1 MEHRVMIKDK
11 SLLFIFSC
19 FSNHFPP
26 AAFIFQVYSITVP
39 RESRKPSPLEEQK
52 ETGSN
57 AKEEIEMDHY
67 EMVENLRTKANVT
80 YEEAK
85 AALEASDWDMLDAL
99 VLLES
104 EGKVNSAPEYTTKEK
119 ADETRRTT
127 CKEKGNLS
135 KLGAWIRKMFVLGNK
150 NQFVISRKGSELVAM
165 PITVMALLMVLV
177 WPFSLIVL
185 FAGFFLGTRYAFRGP
200 DINTTITDF
209 VNKAQ
214 DKAAVTVE
222 AQVE

>member
-1 MEHRVMIKDK
+1 
-11 SLLFIFSC
+11 
-19 FSNHFPP
+19 
-26 AAFIFQVYSITVP
+26 
-39 RESRKPSPLEEQK
+39 
-52 ETGSN
+52 
-57 AKEEIEMDHY
+57 MDHY

-104 EGKVNSAPEYTTKEK
+104 EGKVNGAPEFTTKDKVE
-119 ADETRRTT
+119 ETCRSAR
-127 CKEKGNLS
+127 KSEVRGNLS
-135 KLGAWIRKMFVLGNK
+135 KLGAWIRKMITLGNR

-165 PITVMALLMVLV
+165 PLTVMALLTVLV

-200 DINTTITDF
+200 DINTTVNYF

-214 DKAAVTVE
+214 EKTATV
-222 AQVE
+222 VETQAE

>member
-1 MEHRVMIKDK
+1 
-11 SLLFIFSC
+11 
-19 FSNHFPP
+19 
-26 AAFIFQVYSITVP
+26 
-39 RESRKPSPLEEQK
+39 
-52 ETGSN
+52 
-57 AKEEIEMDHY
+57 MDHF

-104 EGKVNSAPEYTTKEK
+104 EGKVNGAPEFTTKEK
-119 ADETRRTT
+119 ADETRRSARS
-127 CKEKGNLS
+127 CDVKGNLS
-135 KLGAWIRKMFVLGNK
+135 KLGGWIRKMFALGNK

-200 DINTTITDF
+200 DINTTVTDF

-214 DKAAVTVE
+214 EKTATVV
-222 AQVE
+222 ATVVETQAE

>member
-1 MEHRVMIKDK
+1 
-11 SLLFIFSC
+11 
-19 FSNHFPP
+19 
-26 AAFIFQVYSITVP
+26 
-39 RESRKPSPLEEQK
+39 
-52 ETGSN
+52 
-57 AKEEIEMDHY
+57 MDHY
-67 EMVENLRTKANVT
+67 EMVETLRAKANVT

-104 EGKVNSAPEYTTKEK
+104 EGKVNGALEFTTKEK
-119 ADETRRTT
+119 TDDARQTIRNG
-127 CKEKGNLS
+127 KGSLS
-135 KLGAWIRKMFVLGNK
+135 KLGAWIRKMIALGNQ

-165 PITVMALLMVLV
+165 PLTVMALLTVLV

-200 DINTTITDF
+200 DINTTVTDF

-214 DKAAVTVE
+214 EKTATVVE
-222 AQVE
+222 AQAE